1 MRNFISLF
9 LLLVT
14 SVSLISSCANLN
26 NSNMQSR
33 TVEDYY
39 VTTGVEKYFLTDIPS
54 WANFDQKASCY
65 RTTTIRYFDIE
76 ALMKSYGLSYNQSLQ
91 VQSTFNEEFTQ
102 FKKSDKKHLTTLK
115 EEELLFYKV
124 SEKVSSKI
132 IFFDPPTYKRV
143 NLIWLDEVLGDPKKE
158 NKLKNFLNSS
168 SMDLGVPV
176 LVSFC
181 LTRDEVETQ
190 FPDFSPKMIT
200 AELFSVYD
208 SKGIRT
214 PGFKIDLGQFFKP
227 DQKLYFYS
235 QKDVVPTDEVKG
247 TYKLLN
253 Y

>member
-1 MRNFISLF
+1 MRNFFILLSLSLISL
-9 LLLVT
+9 V
-14 SVSLISSCANLN
+14 SSCANLN
-26 NSNMQSR
+26 KSTMQSR

-65 RTTTIRYFDIE
+65 RTTTIRYFDID
-76 ALMKSYGLSYNQSLQ
+76 ALMKSYGFTYDKALQ
-91 VQSTFNEEFTQ
+91 VQSTFNEEFSQ
-102 FKKSDKKHLTTLK
+102 FRNSNKNHPTTLK

-132 IFFDPPTYKRV
+132 VFFDPPTYKRV
-143 NLIWLDEVLGDPKKE
+143 NLLWLDEVLGDPKKLK
-158 NKLKNFLNSS
+158 KLKNFINSS
-168 SMDLGVPV
+168 TMETGVPV

-181 LTRDEVETQ
+181 LTRDEVERQ
-190 FPDFSPKMIT
+190 FPDLAPKMIT

-208 SKGIRT
+208 SKGVRT
-214 PGFKIDLGQFFKP
+214 PGFKIDLDQFFKP

-235 QKDVVPTDEVKG
+235 QKNLVPTDEVKG

>member
-1 MRNFISLF
+1 MRTFFILLSL
-9 LLLVT
+9 LYVT
-14 SVSLISSCANLN
+14 FISSCASLN
-26 NSNMQSR
+26 NSTMQAR

-65 RTTTIRYFDIE
+65 RTTTIRYFDID
-76 ALMKSYGLSYNQSLQ
+76 ALMKSYGLTYNQALQ
-91 VQSTFNEEFTQ
+91 VQSSFNEEFTQ
-102 FKKSDKKHLTTLK
+102 FRKSDKKHRTTLK

-132 IFFDPPTYKRV
+132 IFFDPPTFKRV
-143 NLIWLDEVLGDPKKE
+143 NLIWLDEVLNDPKKFK
-158 NKLKNFLNSS
+158 KLKTFLNSKA
-168 SMDLGVPV
+168 MEAGVPV

-181 LTRDEVETQ
+181 LTKEEVESQ
-190 FPDFSPKMIT
+190 FPELTPKVIT

-208 SKGIRT
+208 SHGART
-214 PGFKIDLGQFFKP
+214 PGFKIDLDQFFKP

-235 QKDVVPTDEVKG
+235 QKNLVPTDEVKG

>member
-1 MRNFISLF
+1 MRILFI
-9 LLLVT
+9 LLL
-14 SVSLISSCANLN
+14 SMSLAILISSCASIS
-26 NSNMQSR
+26 NSPMQAR

-65 RTTTIRYFDIE
+65 RTTTIRYFDIN
-76 ALMKSYGLSYNQSLQ
+76 ALMKSYGLTYNQALQ
-91 VQSTFNEEFTQ
+91 VQASFNEEFTQ
-102 FKKSDKKHLTTLK
+102 FRKSDKNHRTTLK

-132 IFFDPPTYKRV
+132 IFFDPPTFKRV
-143 NLIWLDEVLGDPKKE
+143 NLIWLDEVLGDPKKMK
-158 NKLKNFLNSS
+158 KLKSFLSS
-168 SMDLGVPV
+168 GAMETGVAV

-181 LTRDEVETQ
+181 LTREEIETQ
-190 FPDFSPKMIT
+190 FPDLTPKIIT

-208 SKGIRT
+208 SLGART
-214 PGFKIDLGQFFKP
+214 PGFKIDLDQFFKP

-235 QKDVVPTDEVKG
+235 QKNLVPTDEVKG